1 MHTNHERPW
10 YRWYVLFILTLIYAF
25 SYVDRQIVTILA
37 PYLKK
42 DMGISDAQL
51 GLLYGTSFALFYC
64 VFGIPLARLADGWS
78 RVRTL
83 ALGLSFWSAMT
94 ALSGLSRN
102 FAQLGTARI
111 GVGVGEASATPAA
124 ISLLG
129 DYFERAKRGTVLALY
144 SVGVYVGAGA
154 SLAIGGSVVAA
165 WEHAYGKGGVSAPLG
180 LSGWQATFMCVGVPG
195 LIFALIVLLTIR
207 EPARGRLDAV
217 APRKDPHPFA
227 HAVRDLGA
235 MVPPWSWMTLRTLG
249 ATRREYVR
257 NVTYLLVAI
266 AVVVCATSA
275 TNHVLSASR
284 NARIGSLFGMS
295 ITSNLIQWLAI
306 AIAVYVCSNW
316 YQATR
321 LGDAAAHRLIT
332 GSRTFGALTV
342 AGAFLAFAMN
352 AVNGFVFVYASRNL
366 GLTAEAGLHLGI
378 VAIIAGGAGISVSG
392 YLSDC
397 ARRKHPLGRL
407 YFVCFTATM
416 FTAASTLQYVT
427 RDVTTFYSAYAVA
440 TFFVP
445 MWFGPLQATTQ
456 DLVIPRL
463 RGTSFAAFSLG
474 ANIFGLG
481 LGPYS
486 VGLIS
491 DASGDLRLGILCALA
506 VLPVSVGALLFAS
519 RTLLASEAIARAEL
533 DRFNAESAED
543 DITLLGEH
551 QLTH

>member
-1 MHTNHERPW
+1 M
-10 YRWYVLFILTLIYAF
+10 
-25 SYVDRQIVTILA
+25 
-37 PYLKK
+37 
-42 DMGISDAQL
+42 
-51 GLLYGTSFALFYC
+51 
-64 VFGIPLARLADGWS
+64 
-78 RVRTL
+78 
-83 ALGLSFWSAMT
+83 
-94 ALSGLSRN
+94 
-102 FAQLGTARI
+102 
-111 GVGVGEASATPAA
+111 
-124 ISLLG
+124 
-129 DYFERAKRGTVLALY
+129 
-144 SVGVYVGAGA
+144 
-154 SLAIGGSVVAA
+154 
-165 WEHAYGKGGVSAPLG
+165 
-180 LSGWQATFMCVGVPG
+180 
-195 LIFALIVLLTIR
+195 
-207 EPARGRLDAV
+207 
-217 APRKDPHPFA
+217 
-227 HAVRDLGA
+227 
-235 MVPPWSWMTLRTLG
+235 
-249 ATRREYVR
+249 
-257 NVTYLLVAI
+257 AI
-266 AVVVCATSA
+266 AVVVYATSA

-491 DASGDLRLGILCALA
+491 DASGNLRLGILCALA